1 MQLVLARITLVSHSS
16 SETLMLAAGSWSGL
30 SALPW
35 SLHGARNGT
44 GCSPATDRGKKSVSV
59 QRNMREEGGMQGR
72 EAGAAPDVA

>member
-1 MQLVLARITLVSHSS
+1 MDAGKRAPAYQLLAQS
-16 SETLMLAAGSWSGL
+16 GPGL

-44 GCSPATDRGKKSVSV
+44 GRSPAATDRGKKSVSV

-72 EAGAAPDVA
+72 EAGAAPDVAC